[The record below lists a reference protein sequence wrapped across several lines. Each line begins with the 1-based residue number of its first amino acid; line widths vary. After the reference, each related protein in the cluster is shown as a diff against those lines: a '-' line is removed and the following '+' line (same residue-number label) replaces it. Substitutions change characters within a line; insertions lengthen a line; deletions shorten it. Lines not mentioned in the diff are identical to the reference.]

1 MKMMNRNA
9 NRIEVVDVLE
19 EFGLKNGAEHTQLEC
34 KEAVNKLPRA
44 FWETY
49 SSFANTSGGIVIL
62 GVKENR
68 EAGTFEVTG
77 VSNPFEMVKNL
88 HDTLSNRLKVNIDI
102 LTGDSVEIVE
112 DVSGKKVILVY
123 VPEASVKQRPIYIN
137 QNQQNTYLRKGESD
151 IKASEDELN
160 AMIRNSATSTFDA
173 NVMKGYGLDDL
184 DKSTLS
190 EFKGKVSAV
199 FPEKGYDNLGF
210 EEFLIQTGFYGRTS
224 AGQPYY
230 PTAGCILLFGKYN
243 AIKEVVP
250 SYFLDYINYQGT
262 TERWADRL
270 STDLPNSREMNI
282 FNFYNMV
289 YSKLEALD
297 QSKFLLGEDM
307 VRIDPSLKPALRE
320 ALVNTLAHADY
331 TIPRGSVKILAYDD
345 RYVFQNPGCMLIRP
359 EDFFVGGQ
367 SEIRNEIIMK
377 CFRMLHLSERQG
389 MGGIG
394 IFKVTSDNM
403 VRAPRIDTNLM
414 ATELTIWK
422 VDIAEYPGLGEREK
436 TILRYIAKTGREV
449 KSKELLERFPEY
461 KKDSLYAGLSVLQEK
476 GMIQKKG
483 ASVSTSYVFCPES
496 LNPMSEANKARE
508 VFMDIV
514 HRASEKN

>member
-1 MKMMNRNA
+1 M
-9 NRIEVVDVLE
+9 EVVDVLE
-19 EFGLKNGAEHTQLEC
+19 EFGLRNGAEHTHLEC

-62 GVKENR
+62 GVKENK
-68 EAGTFEVTG
+68 EEGSFEVTG

-88 HDTLSNRLKVNIDI
+88 HDTLSNRSKVNIDI

-123 VPEASVKQRPIYIN
+123 VPEASVKQRPVYLN
-137 QNQQNTYLRKGESD
+137 QSQQNTYLRKGESD
-151 IKASEDELN
+151 IRASEDELN

-173 NVMKGYGLDDL
+173 SVMKGYGLDDL

-199 FPEKGYDNLGF
+199 FPENGYDNMGF
-210 EEFLIQTGFYGRTS
+210 EEFLIQTGFYGRSS

-345 RYVFQNPGCMLIRP
+345 RYVFQNPGSMLIKP
-359 EDFFVGGQ
+359 EDFFVGGK
-367 SEIRNEIIMK
+367 SEIRNEVIMK
-377 CFRMLHLSERQG
+377 CFRMLRLSEREG
-389 MGGIG
+389 MGGSR
-394 IFKVTSDNM
+394 IFKVTSENK
-403 VRAPRIDTNLM
+403 VRAPQIDTSLM
-414 ATELTIWK
+414 TTELTIWR
-422 VDIAEYPGLGEREK
+422 VDIAEYPDLNVKEK
-436 TILRYIAKTGREV
+436 AILSYMVKAGRAV
-449 KSKELLERFPEY
+449 TTNELLENLVQY
-461 KKDSLYAGLSVLQEK
+461 KRDAIRRSLNSLVELK
-476 GMIQKKG
+476 LVNKTG
-483 ASVSTSYVFCPES
+483 ASVSTAYEINLKPAERSVSP
-496 LNPMSEANKARE
+496 AIQA
-508 VFMDIV
+508 FMNLSQ
-514 HRASEKN
+514 HE

>member
-1 MKMMNRNA
+1 MEETSVAIDGGGNGKM
-9 NRIEVVDVLE
+9 EKVDILE
-19 EFGLKNGAEHTQLEC
+19 EFGLRQGVEHLHLEC
-34 KEAVNKLPRA
+34 KEAGSKLPRS

-49 SSFANTSGGIVIL
+49 SSFANTSGGVVIL
-62 GVKENR
+62 GVKENKDDR
-68 EAGTFEVTG
+68 IFEVTG
-77 VSNPFEMVKNL
+77 VSNPHEMVKNL
-88 HDTLSNRLKVNIDI
+88 LDTLSNRSKVNLDV
-102 LTGDSVEIVE
+102 LQSDSVEIVE
-112 DVSGKKVILVY
+112 DVSGKKVILIY
-123 VPEASVKQRPIYIN
+123 VPEASEKQKPIYLN
-137 QNQQNTYLRKGESD
+137 QNNQNSYIRKGEAD
-151 IKASEDELN
+151 IRVSEDELN
-160 AMIRNSATSTFDA
+160 AMIRNSATSSFDSR
-173 NVMKGYGLDDL
+173 VMKGYCLDDL
-184 DKSTLS
+184 DKSTLA

-199 FPEKGYDNLGF
+199 FPDNGYDDMNF
-210 EEFLIQTGFYGRTS
+210 DEFLINTGFYGRIGT
-224 AGQPYY
+224 GQEYC
-230 PTAGCILLFGKYN
+230 PTAGCIMLFGKYN

-250 SYFLDYINYQGT
+250 SYFLDYLNYQGA

-389 MGGIG
+389 MGGSG
-394 IFKVTSDNM
+394 IFKVTSDNK

-422 VDIAEYPGLGEREK
+422 LDITDYPDLSAREK
-436 TILRYIAKTGREV
+436 AILRYMV
-449 KSKELLERFPEY
+449 KVDRAVTTNELLENLAPFKR
-461 KKDSLYAGLSVLQEK
+461 DAIRRSLNLLVEMRLVNK
-476 GMIQKKG
+476 TG
-483 ASVSTSYVFCPES
+483 ASVSTAYEINPKPAEPSTSPSIQTF
-496 LNPMSEANKARE
+496 LNLFRQE
-508 VFMDIV
+508 
-514 HRASEKN
+514 

>member
-1 MKMMNRNA
+1 MEMMNRNA
-9 NRIEVVDVLE
+9 NRIEIVDVLE
-19 EFGLKNGAEHTQLEC
+19 EFGLRNGAEHTQLEC
-34 KEAVNKLPRA
+34 KEAVDKLPRA

-62 GVKENR
+62 GVKENK
-68 EAGTFEVTG
+68 EEGSFEVIG

-88 HDTLSNRLKVNIDI
+88 HDTLSNRSKVNIDI

-123 VPEASVKQRPIYIN
+123 VPEASVKQRPVYIN

-151 IKASEDELN
+151 IRASEDELN

-173 NVMKGYGLDDL
+173 SVMKGYGLDDL

-199 FPEKGYDNLGF
+199 FPENGYDNMGF
-210 EEFLIQTGFYGRTS
+210 EEFLIQTGFYGRSS

-297 QSKFLLGEDM
+297 QSKFMLGEDM

-389 MGGIG
+389 MGGSG
-394 IFKVTSDNM
+394 IFKITSDNK

-422 VDIAEYPGLGEREK
+422 VDITDYPDLSAREK
-436 TILRYIAKTGREV
+436 AILSYMV
-449 KSKELLERFPEY
+449 KVDRAVTTNELLEHLAQFKR
-461 KKDSLYAGLSVLQEK
+461 DAIRRSLNSLVEMRLVNK
-476 GMIQKKG
+476 TG
-483 ASVSTSYVFCPES
+483 ASVSTAYEINLKPAEPSASPAIQTF
-496 LNPMSEANKARE
+496 LNLFRQE
-508 VFMDIV
+508 
-514 HRASEKN
+514 